1 MAKNRGLFCD
11 CEPWR
16 TRRPSPPPCRCWR
29 ASLPVEPA
37 RPERAPG
44 APSGDVHLVLL
55 SSAQPDLSS
64 AGAAHKNLL
73 LTMTTQDEQDD
84 RPRRWRRCR
93 RVPGERCTARAPHT
107 HLARAPHTR
116 THAPHA
122 HHTPWALACAG
133 CGMTCPDALDHPGGE
148 GAWPHAPR
156 VMDSGSRAQ
165 HPLHDLP
172 GHPGYPG
179 GEGACPRA
187 LVRRIPCGCTPCP
200 SAHTHT
206 TRTATHSTRST
217 YHPSCTHPPAP
228 LAPPA
233 LVRVRV

>member
-1 MAKNRGLFCD
+1 MAGAGQPTRSWDLAAAPCCPVQKKLLRGLFCD

-16 TRRPSPPPCRCWR
+16 ARRPSPPPCRCWR

-107 HLARAPHTR
+107 HLARATH
-116 THAPHA
+116 THARTTCTPHA
-122 HHTPWALACAG
+122 LGP
-133 CGMTCPDALDHPGGE
+133 GMRRL
-148 GAWPHAPR
+148 R
-156 VMDSGSRAQ
+156 
-165 HPLHDLP
+165 HDLP
-172 GHPGYPG
+172 GRPGPSGRG
-179 GEGACPRA
+179 GGMATRSARDGFWQPRA
-187 LVRRIPCGCTPCP
+187 
-200 SAHTHT
+200 A
-206 TRTATHSTRST
+206 
-217 YHPSCTHPPAP
+217 PAP
-228 LAPPA
+228 
-233 LVRVRV
+233 